1 MEKKLGKVITTLLA
15 ILLVILAIVRL
26 GDMREKAPE
35 SRHQSRIMM
44 DTVVSI
50 RVYRGD
56 AGRIDRAIEAA
67 FAEIARLDD
76 LLSAWKP
83 DSDIARIN
91 HLAGKNLAD
100 VDDGTWEAV
109 NQIQELAALSRG
121 AFDITIG
128 AVTRLWDFS
137 SPEMS
142 PPDPAAIIKALPLV
156 SPRQVI
162 LDSLNR
168 KIGLRQQGA
177 WLDLGGAAKGYIVD
191 RAIEVLRGSGVEV
204 AVIDAGGDIGL
215 LGQKT
220 GREPWKIG
228 IRHPTNPGSAIEII
242 EVDSGAVAT
251 SGNYE
256 RFFIHDQIRYH
267 HILNPK
273 TGMPAPLVVSV
284 TILAQTAL
292 EADLLSTA
300 VFVLGPQEGINLIE
314 QLAGTEGVIYL
325 EGAQELRRVASSNF
339 PPSTGEFTLSG
350 TSLPPRRR

>member
-1 MEKKLGKVITTLLA
+1 MERKLGKAITTLLA
-15 ILLVILAIVRL
+15 VLLVILAIVRL
-26 GDMREKAPE
+26 GKMREKAPD

-50 RVYRGD
+50 RIYRGD
-56 AGRIDRAIEAA
+56 AGRIDRAVEEA
-67 FAEIARLDD
+67 FEEIARLDD

-91 HLAGKNLAD
+91 QLAGESVAD
-100 VDDGTWEAV
+100 VDERTWDAV
-109 NQIQELAALSRG
+109 NRIQELAALSQG

-137 SPEMS
+137 SPEMA
-142 PPDPAAIIKALPLV
+142 PPDPAAISKALPLV

-162 LDSLNR
+162 LDSLNQ

-191 RAIEVLRGSGVEV
+191 RAIEVLREGGVEA

-220 GREPWKIG
+220 DREPWKIG
-228 IRHPTNPGSAIEII
+228 IRHPTDPGSTIEII

-267 HILNPK
+267 HVLNPK
-273 TGMPAPLVVSV
+273 TGMPAPQVVSV
-284 TILAQTAL
+284 TILAKTAL

-314 QLAGTEGVIYL
+314 QLSGTEGVLYL
-325 EGAQELRRVASSNF
+325 EGAQGLRRVSSSNF
-339 PPSTGEFTLSG
+339 PPSTGEFTLSEAYF
-350 TSLPPRRR
+350 PPRRS